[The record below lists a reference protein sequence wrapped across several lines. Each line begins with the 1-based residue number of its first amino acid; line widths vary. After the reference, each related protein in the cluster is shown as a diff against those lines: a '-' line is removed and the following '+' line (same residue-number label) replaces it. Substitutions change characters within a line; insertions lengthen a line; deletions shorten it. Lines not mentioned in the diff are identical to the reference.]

1 MSADQDEAFRS
12 GDLCICNYED
22 KASNIGDG
30 NLNMD
35 TALIIPWKRSGLR
48 ILTEDSRCNFI
59 VQGLTL
65 IRYST
70 KLFALYVLCKYDDF
84 TIALQAA

>member
-1 MSADQDEAFRS
+1 MILLRIYFDIPLLRMSADQDEAFRS

-35 TALIIPWKRSGLR
+35 FALIILGGIRSDWR
-48 ILTEDSRCNFI
+48 IFTEDSRIILI
-59 VQGLTL
+59 VWRLIL
-65 IRYST
+65 IR
-70 KLFALYVLCKYDDF
+70 
-84 TIALQAA
+84 